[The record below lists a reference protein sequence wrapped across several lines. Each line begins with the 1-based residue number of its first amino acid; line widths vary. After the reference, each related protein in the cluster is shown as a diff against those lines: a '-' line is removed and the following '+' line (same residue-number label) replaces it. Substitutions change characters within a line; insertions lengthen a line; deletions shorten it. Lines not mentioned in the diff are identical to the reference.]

1 MPTTILLVRHGETDW
16 NRDNRFQGHADTTLN
31 DAGRAQVADLAHA
44 LRSERFSAV
53 YSSPL
58 ERAAETARIIA
69 SELGLEVRLDEALM
83 EVDVGSWSG
92 LTRSEIETRYADGY
106 ARWRAYGH
114 GWDDGETYEEL
125 GLRVVAGLQR
135 IAGSHPDQQ
144 VLAVTHG
151 GPIRSALAAAEHVSF
166 EKARRSIAVLENCA
180 TVRIVVRDGI
190 LEQVD

>member
-58 ERAAETARIIA
+58 ERAAETATIIA

-151 GPIRSALAAAEHVSF
+151 GPIRSALAVAERVSF

-180 TVRIVVRDGI
+180 TVRIVVRDGL

>member
-1 MPTTILLVRHGETDW
+1 VPTTILLVRHGETDW

-58 ERAAETARIIA
+58 ERAAETATIIA

>member
-1 MPTTILLVRHGETDW
+1 VPTTILLVRHGETDW

-58 ERAAETARIIA
+58 ERAAETATIIA

-151 GPIRSALAAAEHVSF
+151 GPIRSALAVAERVSF

-180 TVRIVVRDGI
+180 TVRIVVRDGL

>member
-1 MPTTILLVRHGETDW
+1 MPTTIVLVRHGETDW
-16 NRDNRFQGHADTTLN
+16 NRESRFQGHADTCLN
-31 DAGRAQVADLAHA
+31 DAGRAQVADLALA
-44 LRSERFSAV
+44 LEGTDLTAV

-58 ERAAETARIIA
+58 ERAAETAKIIA
-69 SELGLEVRLDEALM
+69 SKLGLEVRLDDALM

-92 LTRSEIETRYADGY
+92 LTRSEIETRYPDGY

-135 IAGSHPDQQ
+135 IAESHPDQQ

-151 GPIRSALAAAEHVSF
+151 GPIRSALAAADSVPFGS
-166 EKARRSIAVLENCA
+166 ARRSIAVLENCA
-180 TVRIVVRDGI
+180 TVRIVVQDGI
-190 LEQVD
+190 LQRLD

>member
-16 NRDNRFQGHADTTLN
+16 NRESRFQGHADTTLN
-31 DAGRAQVADLAHA
+31 DVGRRQAAALARA
-44 LRSERFSAV
+44 LESEGFSAV

-69 SELGLEVRLDEALM
+69 SKLGLEVRLDESLM

-92 LTRSEIETRYADGY
+92 LTRGEIETRYADGF
-106 ARWRAYGH
+106 ARWREYGH

-125 GLRVVAGLQR
+125 GVRVLAGLRR
-135 IAGSHPDQQ
+135 IAESHPERH

-151 GPIRSALAAAEHVSF
+151 GPIRSALAAADSVPFGS
-166 EKARRSIAVLENCA
+166 ARRSIAVLENCA
-180 TVRIVVRDGI
+180 TVRIVVRDG
-190 LEQVD
+190 LLARMD